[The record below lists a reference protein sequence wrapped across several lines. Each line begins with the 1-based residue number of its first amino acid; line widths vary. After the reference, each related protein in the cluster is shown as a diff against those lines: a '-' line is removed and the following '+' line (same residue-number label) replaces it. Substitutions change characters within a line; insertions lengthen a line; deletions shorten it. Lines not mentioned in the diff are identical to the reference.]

1 MIILLYRDNYY
12 NDLVTRIAIHKQV
25 NDSFTII
32 TKDEI
37 DSRFNRSDN
46 MIVNVNIDRRPG
58 YAYHF
63 VTGFG
68 FAEDL
73 NMLVYFDGKINA
85 NVQIYIYGMKV
96 V

>member
-1 MIILLYRDNYY
+1 M
-12 NDLVTRIAIHKQV
+12 VTRIAISKQI

-32 TKDEI
+32 TKNEI
-37 DSRFNRSDN
+37 DSAFNRYDDS
-46 MIVNVNIDRRPG
+46 MIVNVNIDRRAG
-58 YAYHF
+58 YGYHF

-73 NMLVYFDGKINA
+73 NMFVYFDGKINA

-96 V
+96 L